1 MPEGLPNEELLESI
15 HSFPC
20 PFRFK
25 VIGEATDHFVGRVL
39 AVFRDELPDGSEP
52 PFSTRKTT
60 AGRHVCVTIEPVMQT
75 SAHVISVYARL
86 RELEGLV
93 MLL

>member
-1 MPEGLPNEELLESI
+1 MPEGLPNEELLDSI

-25 VIGEATDHFVGRVL
+25 VIGNASDHFVGRVL
-39 AVFRDELPDGSEP
+39 AAFRLELPDGSEP
-52 PFSTRKTT
+52 SFSTRTT
-60 AGRHVCVTIEPVMQT
+60 SGGRHVCVTVEPVMQ
-75 SAHVISVYARL
+75 SATDVIAVYARL
-86 RELEGLV
+86 RDLEGLV